1 MMGAQEESMGRTRA
15 TPTVK
20 TITVQTERKIPL
32 FEKVCPT
39 CGATFTG
46 AKVAVYDTV
55 ACRQKANYK
64 RNREAYLQAKA
75 AKYQKQKATIQKQ
88 KKGR

>member
-1 MMGAQEESMGRTRA
+1 MPRA
-15 TPTVK
+15 RVTPTVK

-39 CGATFTG
+39 CGETFMG
-46 AKVAVYDTV
+46 AKVARYDTV

-64 RNREAYLQAKA
+64 RNKKAYLQ
-75 AKYQKQKATIQKQ
+75 QKAKKYRQAKQ
-88 KKGR
+88 QAKGKSSRSL